1 MLRDAIARASERSCV
16 IVDCLALWVANLQ
29 ERGWLDD
36 AIVEEADAVAGDL
49 AARGASIVVT
59 NEVGMGIVPH
69 TPLGRA
75 FRDLLGRVNVAV
87 VRQADSAFLVVA
99 GRALPL
105 LTPDKESIR

>member
-1 MLRDAIARASERSCV
+1 
-16 IVDCLALWVANLQ
+16 
-29 ERGWLDD
+29 
-36 AIVEEADAVAGDL
+36 
-49 AARGASIVVT
+49 
-59 NEVGMGIVPH
+59 VPH